1 MALCTLSDTTDAT
14 DGATD
19 MGKAVVTASALPNA
33 SDSCV
38 PAASESFT
46 ISDLAR
52 AFDITPRTIRFYEG
66 EGLIHPTRRG
76 SQRLFSRADKARLA
90 WILRGRAVGFSLA
103 DIRELLDMYAPGQS
117 RAAQM
122 KAALKKS
129 RERIAALE
137 AQRNALDATIA
148 ELTDFCRTIEDK
160 L

>member
-1 MALCTLSDTTDAT
+1 M
-14 DGATD
+14 
-19 MGKAVVTASALPNA
+19 ASAA
-33 SDSCV
+33 VS
-38 PAASESFT
+38 AASSAHASGESFT

-52 AFDITPRTIRFYEG
+52 EFDVTPRTIRFYEG

-76 SQRLFSRADKARLA
+76 SQRLFSRADRARLA

-117 RAAQM
+117 RAAQLR
-122 KAALKKS
+122 ATLEKS

-137 AQRNALDATIA
+137 TQRNALDATIA

-160 L
+160 I